1 MYSFCRHGP
10 REVTKR
16 EEFSLKGQLQC
27 EFKYAPF
34 SREIRQPHIPSN
46 EEKEIGR
53 ILEMALEP
61 AVMLVRRYVILHF
74 KVG

>member
-1 MYSFCRHGP
+1 MTR
-10 REVTKR
+10 R
-16 EEFSLKGQLQC
+16 EEFSLKGQLLC

-34 SREIRQPHIPSN
+34 SREVRQPHIPTN

-61 AVMLVRRYVILHF
+61 AVMLVRGNIEFYFMV
-74 KVG
+74 